1 MSYGMDEFY
10 KNKSVLEIGCGS
22 GRHSRRLVSKYG
34 ASSVAAIDLSDA
46 VLVANELNNGF
57 DNISVAN
64 ANVFELPFPDEAFD
78 VGFSLGV
85 LMHTEDPKKAFNC
98 LCSKVKK
105 KGDAVIWVYAKTPR
119 KYFMEFFRFFTKNA
133 PTVVQKFISNGL
145 SIALWPMVLIS
156 KKYGI
161 SLSNHF
167 KEYAKYDYYVY
178 KTDMY
183 DRIAAPL
190 IAFYSEKEIQTWFDE
205 VGFEVVEVST
215 YGDFFVRGVGRSKK

>member
-1 MSYGMDEFY
+1 
-10 KNKSVLEIGCGS
+10 
-22 GRHSRRLVSKYG
+22 
-34 ASSVAAIDLSDA
+34 
-46 VLVANELNNGF
+46 
-57 DNISVAN
+57 
-64 ANVFELPFPDEAFD
+64 
-78 VGFSLGV
+78 
-85 LMHTEDPKKAFNC
+85 
-98 LCSKVKK
+98 
-105 KGDAVIWVYAKTPR
+105 
-119 KYFMEFFRFFTKNA
+119 MEFFRFFTKNA
-133 PTVVQKFISNGL
+133 PTVIQKFISYGL
-145 SIALWPMVLIS
+145 SIALWPIVLIS

-190 IAFYSEKEIQTWFDE
+190 IAFYSEKEIQQWFDE